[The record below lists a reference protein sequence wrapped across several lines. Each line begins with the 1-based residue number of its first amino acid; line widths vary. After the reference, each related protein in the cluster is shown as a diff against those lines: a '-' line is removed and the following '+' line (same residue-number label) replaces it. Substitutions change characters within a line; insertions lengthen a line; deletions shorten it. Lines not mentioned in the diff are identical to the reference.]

1 MNYPLDICIMNVVSE
16 IPPQILD
23 LAVRRSNMRFHE
35 DNNLTEWICKRIIEN
50 RVLKD
55 VNLVAGQVKTIVLKP
70 EWLIDFAT
78 YEHGGYAGDDGPNTC
93 YKIPPE
99 ATDGKPISQVMTL
112 QFPYITYQ
120 SSGIANADVAS
131 GGFSLVDQ
139 VDQVINSYNL
149 STPRN
154 HPIVKLLA
162 GDIVQ
167 IIPSQYTRQHWL
179 LTCRINYDETFNNMH
194 ESNTLVL
201 SDMVVAA
208 TKHWI
213 YTNLIVDVDRAVQE
227 TGMDLPTIRGIIEE
241 YKDAG
246 NQYKEARVQ
255 FRGASTMDPEYRRRL
270 LFFQL

>member
-55 VNLVAGQVKTIVLKP
+55 VNLVAGQVKTIVLLP
-70 EWLIDFAT
+70 AWLE
-78 YEHGGYAGDDGPNTC
+78 YLPSEHGGYAGDDGPNTV
-93 YKIPPE
+93 YRIPPE
-99 ATDGKPISQVMTL
+99 ARDGKPISQVMTL

-131 GGFSLVDQ
+131 GGFSFVDQ

-149 STPRN
+149 ATPRN
-154 HPIVKLLA
+154 HPVVRLLA

-167 IIPSQYTRQHWL
+167 IVPSQYTRQHWL

-194 ESNTLVL
+194 ESSILTL
-201 SDMVVAA
+201 SDMTVAA

-227 TGMDLPTIRGIIEE
+227 TGMDLPTIRSIIEE
-241 YKDAG
+241 YKDG
-246 NQYKEARVQ
+246 SQQYRDARMM
-255 FRGASTMDPEYRRRL
+255 FRGTSTMDPETRRRL
-270 LFFQL
+270 YFFSL